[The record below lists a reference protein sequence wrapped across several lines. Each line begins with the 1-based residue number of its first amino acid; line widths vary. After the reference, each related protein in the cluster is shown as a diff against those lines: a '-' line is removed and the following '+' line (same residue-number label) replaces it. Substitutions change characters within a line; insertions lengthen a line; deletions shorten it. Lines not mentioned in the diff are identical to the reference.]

1 MSHVLADQLATRAPV
16 VPGKPSTNGQ
26 GEKTHPD
33 ESPPIRRRF
42 APVAWIA
49 HQVPTVV
56 VLTLLT
62 GLGLYGHHSDWK
74 MPKFSALAGTA
85 SPVRDDWCEE
95 HSVPESQCVICDPD
109 LLPDGKDYGWCQ
121 DHGVHNCPLHHP
133 DVAQLK
139 QVPVIPQADL
149 DRAARALTTAERLAN
164 NSVCKNY
171 QRPIQFASLEAVEKA
186 GVDVELVERQPIVES
201 IAASGEISYD
211 ETRFANLS
219 PRVAG
224 TVCRVVKN
232 VGDQVRAGD
241 ILAVVDAVDV
251 GRAKTDLIRALAQ
264 ETLREKTLARLTSL
278 SSTGIVPGRRAQE
291 AEAAYAHARAQ
302 VLSAQQSL
310 HNLGLPVNVEQ
321 LRGLPEAELVE
332 RLRRLGLPESFVHEF
347 DSLNPTANALPIRAP
362 MDGVIVARQVVAGEV
377 VDASRVL
384 FQVADTRQMW
394 LTLNVPLEE
403 AARLA
408 MGQPVRFHP
417 DGNHGEVSGSLVWI
431 STAADPETRMVMVR
445 AELPNPSGRLRDE
458 TFGTGQIILR
468 EEQDAI
474 VVPNEAVNWEGC
486 CHVIFVRDKG
496 YFDREDSPKVFH
508 IRTVRL
514 GAKTKK
520 FTEIIAGVFPGEVV
534 ATKGSDVL
542 RAELLK
548 NNLGE
553 GCTCEG

>member
-1 MSHVLADQLATRAPV
+1 
-16 VPGKPSTNGQ
+16 
-26 GEKTHPD
+26 
-33 ESPPIRRRF
+33 
-42 APVAWIA
+42 
-49 HQVPTVV
+49 
-56 VLTLLT
+56 
-62 GLGLYGHHSDWK
+62 
-74 MPKFSALAGTA
+74 
-85 SPVRDDWCEE
+85 
-95 HSVPESQCVICDPD
+95 
-109 LLPDGKDYGWCQ
+109 
-121 DHGVHNCPLHHP
+121 
-133 DVAQLK
+133 
-139 QVPVIPQADL
+139 
-149 DRAARALTTAERLAN
+149 
-164 NSVCKNY
+164 
-171 QRPIQFASLEAVEKA
+171 
-186 GVDVELVERQPIVES
+186 
-201 IAASGEISYD
+201 
-211 ETRFANLS
+211 
-219 PRVAG
+219 
-224 TVCRVVKN
+224 
-232 VGDQVRAGD
+232 
-241 ILAVVDAVDV
+241 
-251 GRAKTDLIRALAQ
+251 
-264 ETLREKTLARLTSL
+264 LTSL

-291 AEAAYAHARAQ
+291 AEAGYAHARAQ

-332 RLRRLGLPESFVHEF
+332 RLRRLGLPESVVHEF
-347 DSLNPTANALPIRAP
+347 DSLNPTANALPIRTP

-403 AARLA
+403 VARLA

-431 STAADPETRMVMVR
+431 STAADPETRMVTVR

-458 TFGTGQIILR
+458 TFGTGKIILR

-486 CHVIFVRDKG
+486 CHVVFVRDKG

-514 GAKTKK
+514 GAKTEK
-520 FTEIIAGVFPGEVV
+520 FTEIIAGVLPGEVV

-553 GCTCEG
+553 GCTCGG